1 MTGLLE
7 LREKLKMIYSRNET
21 FILPIVK
28 FLLALIVLSTVN
40 GQLGYMARLDSLPIV
55 LIVSLLCSF
64 LPNGCIVL
72 FAALFSLL
80 HMYELSMEVAGVGL
94 CVYLVMTLL
103 FMRFAPKG
111 SLLVVITPLLFVM
124 KIPYVIPIVVGLLGT
139 PASAVPVACGVVVYY
154 FLSNVAANAT
164 VIGGMGAEE
173 ATAKLRMV
181 IDALIGNKTMI
192 VMVAA
197 FVITIIVVY
206 LLRRLSVD
214 YAWTIAMVAGG
225 ILDLVILLIGDLMY
239 DTNMSVV
246 EAILGTVLALV
257 VAKILEFFR
266 FCVDYSRTEKVQF
279 EDDEY
284 YYYVKA
290 VPKMTV
296 AAQTKTVKKINAQR
310 KNGTASQRSQ
320 EAGPREEGGSYRNG
334 GYQGQNGNHR
344 NVTTER
350 TPVNRN
356 GAGAEYEGGRN
367 TRVYRNEH
375 VNGRSVS
382 INSSMV
388 EDDRQDEY
396 YEDYDE

>member
-1 MTGLLE
+1 M
-7 LREKLKMIYSRNET
+7 
-21 FILPIVK
+21 
-28 FLLALIVLSTVN
+28 
-40 GQLGYMARLDSLPIV
+40 
-55 LIVSLLCSF
+55 
-64 LPNGCIVL
+64 
-72 FAALFSLL
+72 
-80 HMYELSMEVAGVGL
+80 
-94 CVYLVMTLL
+94 LVMVT
-103 FMRFAPKG
+103 
-111 SLLVVITPLLFVM
+111 
-124 KIPYVIPIVVGLLGT
+124 
-139 PASAVPVACGVVVYY
+139 
-154 FLSNVAANAT
+154 
-164 VIGGMGAEE
+164 
-173 ATAKLRMV
+173 
-181 IDALIGNKTMI
+181 
-192 VMVAA
+192 A

-257 VAKILEFFR
+257 VAKMLEFFR

-296 AAQTKTVKKINAQR
+296 AAQTKTVKKINTQR
-310 KNGTASQRSQ
+310 KNGAASQRDQ
-320 EAGPREEGGSYRNG
+320 ESGQREEGGSYRNG

>member
-40 GQLGYMARLDSLPIV
+40 GQLGYMTRLDSLPIV

-80 HMYELSMEVAGVGL
+80 HMFELSMEVAGVGL

-124 KIPYVIPIVVGLLGT
+124 KIPYVIPIAVGLLGT

-214 YAWTIAMVAGG
+214 YAWTIAMIAGG

-257 VAKILEFFR
+257 VAKVLEFFW

-296 AAQTKTVKKINAQR
+296 AAQTKTVKKINTQR

-320 EAGPREEGGSYRNG
+320 ETGQREEGGSYRNG

-388 EDDRQDEY
+388 EDDRQDEC

>member
-1 MTGLLE
+1 
-7 LREKLKMIYSRNET
+7 
-21 FILPIVK
+21 
-28 FLLALIVLSTVN
+28 
-40 GQLGYMARLDSLPIV
+40 
-55 LIVSLLCSF
+55 
-64 LPNGCIVL
+64 
-72 FAALFSLL
+72 
-80 HMYELSMEVAGVGL
+80 MEVAGVGL

-257 VAKILEFFR
+257 VAKVLEFFR

-296 AAQTKTVKKINAQR
+296 AAQTKTVKKINTQR

-320 EAGPREEGGSYRNG
+320 EAGQREEGESYRNG